1 MAKSSPSSLA
11 YKPQGQVL
19 KGRYVGPFR
28 SGKGKIKGLKL
39 AAPQGDYTIKLP
51 KYLRPML
58 VRGLSLGEPLQ
69 VWAYQDDDQ
78 WRAINVLP
86 LPPAEVAA
94 LTVEVPLAERS
105 LQPQQDRAT
114 CVVEVCRKGKCYRQG
129 SLAMVEALQR
139 AANANPELRLDI
151 RPTGCMKACKQGPNV
166 RLGDRKKLMHRASA
180 EQVLAA
186 LS

>member
-1 MAKSSPSSLA
+1 MAKSSPPLTYQS
-11 YKPQGQVL
+11 QGQVL
-19 KGRYVGPFR
+19 KGLYIRPFR
-28 SGKGKIKGLKL
+28 SSKGKIKGLQL
-39 AAPQGDYTIKLP
+39 AAPQGEYAIKLP

-58 VRGLSLGEPLQ
+58 VRDLSPGEPLQ
-69 VWAYQDDDQ
+69 VWAYQDEDQ

-86 LPPAEVAA
+86 LPPAEAAA
-94 LTVEVPLAERS
+94 LTVEGTPAEREP
-105 LQPQQDRAT
+105 QPQQEQGT

-139 AANANPELRLDI
+139 AAKANPELRLEI

-166 RLGDRKKLMHRASA
+166 RLGDRKKLMHHASA